1 MVFTGKRKRRFTR
14 RIKSSA
20 DQKDSETRREYI
32 AAQERGESVPDS
44 AYQPATHHAASKPP
58 PRTKQDLQDAL
69 ELTNSALELTNS
81 ALNKAKADA
90 AEKDKSASKATKRA
104 EDWKSVA
111 AKERSQKK
119 AAIKSQVMA
128 EKELISA
135 QQDLAEE
142 RYNKSVAIADAATA
156 VKESLN
162 AHIFFHITVSL
173 TCLSLL
179 STIPAI

>member
-1 MVFTGKRKRRFTR
+1 MVFTGKQKRRFTR

-20 DQKDSETRREYI
+20 DQKDSETRREYV
-32 AAQERGESVPDS
+32 AAQERGESVPGT
-44 AYQPATHHAASKPP
+44 AQPATHRAASKPP
-58 PRTKQDLQDAL
+58 PHTKQDLQDAL
-69 ELTNSALELTNS
+69 ELTNSAL
-81 ALNKAKADA
+81 NKAKADA
-90 AEKDKSASKATKRA
+90 TEKDKSASKATKQA

>member
-20 DQKDSETRREYI
+20 DQKDSETRREYV
-32 AAQERGESVPDS
+32 AAQERGESVPGT
-44 AYQPATHHAASKPP
+44 AQPATHHAASKPP
-58 PRTKQDLQDAL
+58 PCTKQDLQD
-69 ELTNSALELTNS
+69 

-179 STIPAI
+179 STYSSDLREDSFH